1 MAVCREV
8 LAPGQ
13 QFEISQVPTLSKLTN
28 FIEGNTATQYPI

>member
-13 QFEISQVPTLSKLTN
+13 QFEISQVPPPSKLTH
-28 FIEGNTATQYPI
+28 FFEGNTATQHPI